1 MLIRDCQLADTDE
14 IVEILKLNN
23 QYGFQ
28 EVDGPEAMKK
38 VKACSAAV
46 FLVCEVD
53 GKVAGVV
60 RGNYDG
66 SRAIIHQLS
75 VHSAYQRRGIGT
87 ALVKEIVKRFE
98 QMGAP
103 TVSATVTDES
113 LAFWQ
118 KIGFRKTK
126 AFIVGNW

>member
-1 MLIRDCQLADTDE
+1 MLIRDFQHEDTNK

-23 QYGFQ
+23 QYGFP
-28 EVDGPEAMKK
+28 EVDGSEAMKR

-46 FLVCEVD
+46 FLVCEIK
-53 GKVAGVV
+53 GKVVGVV

-75 VHSAYQRRGIGT
+75 IHPAYQRRGIGK
-87 ALVKEIVKRFE
+87 ALVKEIVRRFQ

-113 LAFWQ
+113 LPFWQ
-118 KIGFRKTK
+118 KVGFRKTK
-126 AFIVGNW
+126 VLLVGNW